1 MKRDLTSGSV
11 IKVLIMFAIPYFL
24 SSFLQ
29 TFYGM
34 ADLYIVGQFNNADVI
49 SAVSIGSQFMHM
61 LTVVII
67 GLTMGTTIRIGNAV
81 GRKDEQD
88 ASRIVGNTVLL
99 FIIVAIILTIVL
111 LYCNSHDVNA
121 NRGYRTYIFLFDCL
135 FFRSS
140 FHYCF

>member
-1 MKRDLTSGSV
+1 MKRDLTSGSI
-11 IKVLIMFAIPYFL
+11 IKVLIMFAIPYLL

-67 GLTMGTTIRIGNAV
+67 GLAMGTTIRIGNAV

-111 LYCNSHDVNA
+111 LYCNSWIIHMMS
-121 NRGYRTYIFLFDCL
+121 TPI
-135 FFRSS
+135 
-140 FHYCF
+140 